1 MQVFSLP
8 RHSSRIAAFSRLRR
22 DPHFWTSPNGFFAV
36 WWTQFSPEW
45 YPPQSCWHWG
55 IIKINHE
62 LGIVLQIS
70 AKGKTLPILRGW
82 IPHNHSVITILCPR
96 YRWNIPTYIRVI
108 NTFTNHLQM
117 DIFHHSYRGT
127 ITELIRARVYHG
139 FTHINIHH
147 IIVWYPLINTVNQL
161 LTTHYHSYNQ
171 LSIYNYIYICGSMC
185 IYIYR

>member
-1 MQVFSLP
+1 MPKKCRCSPCQGTLPASPHSPACAGIHIFGQARMVFSQCGEP
-8 RHSSRIAAFSRLRR
+8 SFHRNDI
-22 DPHFWTSPNGFFAV
+22 
-36 WWTQFSPEW
+36 
-45 YPPQSCWHWG
+45 PPQSCWHWG

-147 IIVWYPLINTVNQL
+147 IIV
-161 LTTHYHSYNQ
+161 
-171 LSIYNYIYICGSMC
+171 
-185 IYIYR
+185 